1 MKYLILC
8 TSCEKIKYSNSPF
21 KESCILS
28 ARIGAIQRV
37 EILQGEIVY
46 LHVFGTLY
54 AKTTGIFRT
63 CPTSKKEV
71 FEN

>member
-1 MKYLILC
+1 MHL
-8 TSCEKIKYSNSPF
+8 ERPNST
-21 KESCILS
+21 
-28 ARIGAIQRV
+28 IQRL

-46 LHVFGTLY
+46 LHVFGTHY

>member
-1 MKYLILC
+1 MHL
-8 TSCEKIKYSNSPF
+8 ERPNST
-21 KESCILS
+21 
-28 ARIGAIQRV
+28 IQRL

-63 CPTSKKEV
+63 CPTPKKEV